1 MGSSPHLTWHRRHI
15 SEDLQQ
21 EPLFPSAP
29 AIKPFIFQWQQD
41 SAEATTGSS
50 VLLSQHLCLGIP
62 LFASLAQSKQDKSQE
77 PLTKS
82 WVLSSSYNPLNVG
95 HTCKMSNYISGN
107 QAGLL
112 LNKSSDFFIFHQKAT
127 HGIKP
132 SYWAAGAC
140 AHVCACVCMHSLLC
154 NLQGPMIWC
163 EILLSTSSHQVCIS
177 VERGLLCWRL
187 HSM

>member
-132 SYWAAGAC
+132 SY
-140 AHVCACVCMHSLLC
+140 
-154 NLQGPMIWC
+154 
-163 EILLSTSSHQVCIS
+163 
-177 VERGLLCWRL
+177 
-187 HSM
+187 